1 MYSRSHSF
9 KGSTKSPKTAWRG
22 ENLRFQLSSAPS
34 FEECGLDS
42 SLYGEG
48 IPFLTPRESIPPS
61 LRKTSSTASTSPAEP
76 LLPRTLSMPG
86 MTNEASRP
94 ETYVDEAGI
103 LSFSQRQEN
112 LEADTTK
119 YYELMHDFEPH
130 SSLHHHGHVKRKA
143 APKAS
148 HLSSAMVADD
158 GTGENLMAFLA
169 GMPAGDEDS
178 VILNNSRFRD
188 PAVRQR
194 SSALKHSSSSSSSS
208 GAASA
213 HHHHHH
219 HHSKS
224 VHASAEGDH
233 NRSLAQGEHRPILRA
248 IAEEREGQ
256 QQQQQQPQEEVA
268 SYLAGKSMAEVY
280 AHLKSKASVS
290 EIEEVPD
297 EAGNPKPP
305 PKSVPHHHRSGREVL
320 VDPASSSAAAAE
332 ATTSNA
338 AKEGKSANKPPSGRP
353 ALSPRIA
360 RQESADSQADLQ
372 AGGSSEARKRWRRV
386 SNTLTFARRLS
397 SVRDSASDFL
407 EHTSPDPLAVD
418 FHVRSDAGR
427 AGAAAFEGARTRA
440 LGGRA
445 RAKGRQGMEG
455 MLVQQDKGVVA
466 LVKDFYVACLKM
478 PMAHFLVGLF
488 LAPIA
493 LGLVFTP
500 LYLFDK
506 AGLEVDG
513 RPLTEDTPIVGR
525 VAAAKQK
532 VSALLNVFLYALSL
546 ITSYGGSPVNAT
558 SPYCLVVANVNTL
571 MGNFLFVFLSGAVF
585 ARMSQPSHP
594 VRCSKKAIIRIDD
607 FSIPLDELKEKFRV
621 FAVRLVLTGPPP
633 CELVGAKICLTFRIF
648 IKLPSG
654 SMFCTTQDLELVRPE
669 VPYLRYGIMVRH
681 IIDKRSPLY
690 GHSMESLSDGD
701 ASFSL
706 TISGQER
713 TSMQPIFHL
722 EDYFVCDGDVAWD
735 GDYVDFI
742 HINTE
747 GQRVLDHS
755 KIDEIH
761 VSKETKFGCGGT
773 PQPQKSPER
782 EREKEKEKA
791 KDATKGWSASALR
804 GRKIWSSKSTS
815 FTRADW

>member
-1 MYSRSHSF
+1 
-9 KGSTKSPKTAWRG
+9 
-22 ENLRFQLSSAPS
+22 
-34 FEECGLDS
+34 
-42 SLYGEG
+42 
-48 IPFLTPRESIPPS
+48 
-61 LRKTSSTASTSPAEP
+61 
-76 LLPRTLSMPG
+76 MPG

-94 ETYVDEAGI
+94 EMYVDEAEM
-103 LSFSQRQEN
+103 LSFSRRQGN
-112 LEADTTK
+112 LEAAASK
-119 YYELMHDFEPH
+119 QYQPINNLEPY
-130 SSLHHHGHVKRKA
+130 STVPSRLGGGDGGHVKRKA
-143 APKAS
+143 ALKDS
-148 HLSSAMVADD
+148 RIGSGIVAEDD
-158 GTGENLMAFLA
+158 IPLVA
-169 GMPAGDEDS
+169 GRAGAEDS
-178 VILNNSRFRD
+178 VILNNSRFRE
-188 PAVRQR
+188 PTVRLR
-194 SSALKHSSSSSSSS
+194 SSAFKNSSSS
-208 GAASA
+208 GAAIA

-219 HHSKS
+219 AKS
-224 VHASAEGDH
+224 SNASTATAAVGAGVDQ
-233 NRSLAQGEHRPILRA
+233 NGNPLTMNVQGEYRPILSEIDEEA
-248 IAEEREGQ
+248 HGAEERDEVQ
-256 QQQQQQPQEEVA
+256 QQEEA
-268 SYLAGKSMAEVY
+268 ADYLPGKSMAELYSLV
-280 AHLKSKASVS
+280 KSKRSVS
-290 EIEEVPD
+290 EIEEVVEETVAVGGGKSKSPT
-297 EAGNPKPP
+297 
-305 PKSVPHHHRSGREVL
+305 KSVSHHHRSGREVL
-320 VDPASSSAAAAE
+320 SAPAAASGSGSGSASGPGAE
-332 ATTSNA
+332 ATTSNG
-338 AKEGKSANKPPSGRP
+338 AKEAKSSNKPPLGRP
-353 ALSPRIA
+353 ALSPRIV
-360 RQESADSQADLQ
+360 RQDSADSQADLQ

-407 EHTSPDPLAVD
+407 EHTSPDPLAID
-418 FHVRSDAGR
+418 YHVRSDAGR

-455 MLVQQDKGVVA
+455 MLVRQDKGVVA

-478 PMAHFLVGLF
+478 PIAHFLVGLF

-513 RPLTEDTPIVGR
+513 HPLTEDALIVGR

-761 VSKETKFGCGGT
+761 VSKETKFGCGGN
-773 PQPQKSPER
+773 PQPPKSPER

-791 KDATKGWSASALR
+791 KDATSAGGPVKGWSASALR